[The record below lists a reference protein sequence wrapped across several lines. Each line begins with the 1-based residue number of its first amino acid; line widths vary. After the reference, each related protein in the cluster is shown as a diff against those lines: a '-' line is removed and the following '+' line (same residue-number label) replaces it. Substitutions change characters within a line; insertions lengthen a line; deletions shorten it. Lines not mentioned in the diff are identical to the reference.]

1 MRKDFCNFLYAKG
14 LFHLPERSFFCTKNC
29 AYAPIIIMADA
40 IIIFIV
46 INMPYVDEITEFRS
60 SSKSHNNDGPV
71 TMTIPNATM
80 KITENCG
87 KDAMAVFG
95 ESINAGNKQYARKIT
110 PPIHTAAT
118 KLCI

>member
-1 MRKDFCNFLYAKG
+1 M
-14 LFHLPERSFFCTKNC
+14 PERSFFCTKNC
-29 AYAPIIIMADA
+29 AYAPIIIMTDA
-40 IIIFIV
+40 IIIFIA

-71 TMTIPNATM
+71 TMTTPNATM